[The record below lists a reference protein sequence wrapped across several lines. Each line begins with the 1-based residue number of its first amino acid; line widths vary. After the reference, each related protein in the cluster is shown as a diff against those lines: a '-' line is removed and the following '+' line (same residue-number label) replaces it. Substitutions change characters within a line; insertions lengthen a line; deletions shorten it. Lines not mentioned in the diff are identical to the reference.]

1 LLEIEYK
8 DFAEQVDYLEK
19 EKEKEHKQQ
28 YVVAAYTCWL
38 QGSGGKRTFK
48 EYLDSLGLSVEKRAP
63 LTKTQKRAIATKG
76 IMAAQKI
83 LKMRIKKKNK

>member
-1 LLEIEYK
+1 MLEIEYH
-8 DFAEQVDYLEK
+8 DFEERVEYLEK
-19 EKEKEHKQQ
+19 EKEKEHRHQ
-28 YVVAAYTCWL
+28 YVVAAYSSWL
-38 QGSGGKRTFK
+38 QGGGGKRTFK
-48 EYLDSLGLSVEKRAP
+48 EYLDSLGLSVEKRKP